1 VEKIMKKNM
10 ILIFLVA
17 LWLIPTIC
25 FAHVG
30 MLNSSPAKNGFV
42 SSSPEKVT
50 IKFGGELEPA
60 FSKVEVFDQ
69 NDKKV
74 SGKTTFL
81 KSNKVMESELD
92 ENLSP
97 GTYTVKIKCISLD
110 GHTIKEEYTFFIE

>member
-1 VEKIMKKNM
+1 MKINK
-10 ILIFLVA
+10 ILAFFVA
-17 LWLIPTIC
+17 FWLIPALG

-60 FSKVEVFDQ
+60 FSKVEVFDR

-81 KSNKVMESELD
+81 KSNKVMESMLD
-92 ENLSP
+92 GNLPP
-97 GTYTVKIKCISLD
+97 GMYTVNIKCMSLD
-110 GHTIKEEYTFFIE
+110 GHTISEEYTFTIE

>member
-1 VEKIMKKNM
+1 MKKNK
-10 ILIFLVA
+10 ILAFFIVLC
-17 LWLIPTIC
+17 LIPALGS
-25 FAHVG
+25 AHVG

-69 NDKKV
+69 NDKKI
-74 SGKTTFL
+74 SRKTTFL

-92 ENLSP
+92 ENLPP
-97 GTYTVKIKCISLD
+97 GTYTVKIKSMSLD

>member
-1 VEKIMKKNM
+1 MKKNK
-10 ILIFLVA
+10 ILAFFIVLC
-17 LWLIPTIC
+17 LIPALG

-60 FSKVEVFDQ
+60 FSKVEVFDE

-74 SGKTTFL
+74 SGKTIFL
-81 KSNKVMESELD
+81 NSNKVMESELD
-92 ENLSP
+92 DNLP
-97 GTYTVKIKCISLD
+97 LGMYTVKVKCMSLD
-110 GHTIKEEYTFFIE
+110 GHTIKEEYTFIIE

>member
-1 VEKIMKKNM
+1 MKRNKILTFF
-10 ILIFLVA
+10 IA
-17 LWLIPTIC
+17 LWLIPALG

-30 MLNSSPAKNGFV
+30 MLNSTPAKNGFV
-42 SSSPEKVT
+42 SSSPEKV
-50 IKFGGELEPA
+50 ILKFGGELEPA

-81 KSNKVMESELD
+81 KGNKVVESELN
-92 ENLSP
+92 ENLPP
-97 GTYTVKIKCISLD
+97 GTYTVKCKVMSLD

>member
-1 VEKIMKKNM
+1 MKKNK
-10 ILIFLVA
+10 ILTFFIA
-17 LWLIPTIC
+17 LWLIPALG

-30 MLNSSPAKNGFV
+30 MLNSNPAKNGFV

-92 ENLSP
+92 ENLPP
-97 GTYTVKIKCISLD
+97 GMYTVKMKCMSKD
-110 GHTIKEEYTFFIE
+110 GHTITEEYTFTIE

>member
-1 VEKIMKKNM
+1 MKRNKILPFF
-10 ILIFLVA
+10 IV
-17 LWLIPTIC
+17 LWLIPALG

-30 MLNSSPAKNGFV
+30 MLNSAPAKNGFL

-74 SGKTTFL
+74 SGKITFL

-92 ENLSP
+92 ENLPP
-97 GTYTVKIKCISLD
+97 GMYTVKIKCMSLD
-110 GHTIKEEYTFFIE
+110 GHKIKEEYTFIIE

>member
-1 VEKIMKKNM
+1 MKKNN
-10 ILIFLVA
+10 ILAFFIVLC
-17 LWLIPTIC
+17 LIPALG

-69 NDKKV
+69 NDKKI
-74 SGKTTFL
+74 SRKTTFL

-92 ENLSP
+92 ENLPP
-97 GTYTVKIKCISLD
+97 GTYTVKIKSMSLD